1 MRKSLVVLFACFLV
15 SFGCYGDKIIIEE
28 IRLWSDPEKTRF
40 VFDLSGPPDYK
51 AFAVS
56 SPDRYVVDIK
66 NSDFEKNLKLPALKK
81 SPVSKIRKARKD
93 DNANVRIVF
102 DLNAKVSPKSFVLT
116 PFKQYGNRLVVD
128 LYNSQRME
136 ATKIKVVAKESSSN
150 LRDAIIAIDAGHGGE
165 DPGAIGP
172 RNELEKNVVLS
183 IAKKLAKFV
192 DDEPGFRSK
201 LIRKGDYYVGLRK
214 RIEIAR
220 EGKADIL
227 LSLHADAFKTAN
239 VRGASV
245 FAISDRGST
254 SEEARWLAENQ
265 NQTDLIGG
273 MGEYVKIDTKSEPL
287 VRNVLLDLAFGYSQR
302 ESLEMGAQVLKELKT
317 VTKLHKEKVEQA
329 GFMVLK
335 APEVPSIL
343 VEVGF
348 ISNPKEAYNLSNAR
362 HQRKI
367 AKSIFRGVKNYIY
380 DRPPD
385 GSFVAWLKE
394 GSRDVRVHVIEQGDT
409 LSELSLRYRVS
420 LEAIKK
426 FNSVRGDTIKIG
438 QKLRI
443 PAS

>member
-1 MRKSLVVLFACFLV
+1 MRRGLVVVFAFLV
-15 SFGCYGDKIIIEE
+15 APFGCYADKVLIKE

-40 VFDLSGPPDYK
+40 VFDLSGPPDYE
-51 AFAVS
+51 AFAMS
-56 SPDRYVVDIK
+56 NPDRYVVDIK
-66 NSDFEKNLKLPALKK
+66 NSDFKKNIKLPVLKV
-81 SPVSKIRKARKD
+81 SPVSKIRKAKRANNKD
-93 DNANVRIVF
+93 VRIVF
-102 DLNAKVSPKSFVLT
+102 DLIDSVSPKNFVLT
-116 PFKQYGNRLVVD
+116 PFNQYGNRLVVD
-128 LYNSQRME
+128 LYKSR
-136 ATKIKVVAKESSSN
+136 KIETESVKAAVKEGSNN
-150 LRDAIIAIDAGHGGE
+150 LRDAVIAIDAGHGGE

-172 RNELEKNVVLS
+172 KNELEKNVVLS

-192 DDEPGFRSK
+192 DEEPGFRSK

-220 EGKADIL
+220 ENKADIL

-302 ESLEMGAQVLKELKT
+302 ESLEMGAQVLKELKK
-317 VTKLHKEKVEQA
+317 VTRLHKEKVEQA

-348 ISNPKEAYNLSNAR
+348 ISNPKEASDLSDPR
-362 HQRKI
+362 HQTKI
-367 AKSIFRGVKNYIY
+367 AKSIFSGVKNYIY

-385 GSFVAWLKE
+385 GSYVAWLKE
-394 GSRDVRVHVIEQGDT
+394 GPRDLRVHVIEKGDT

-420 LEAIKK
+420 LETIKK